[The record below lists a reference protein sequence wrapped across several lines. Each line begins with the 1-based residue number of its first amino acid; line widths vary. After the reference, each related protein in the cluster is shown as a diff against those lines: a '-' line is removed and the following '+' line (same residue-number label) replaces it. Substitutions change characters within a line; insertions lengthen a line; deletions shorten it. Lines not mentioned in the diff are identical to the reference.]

1 MLETRGLGKTFAIP
15 GRHVA
20 AVEDVDI
27 RLEPGSFTAI
37 VGRSGCGK
45 STLLRLL
52 ASLIEPSAGS
62 IHYADERKPTIGC
75 VFQEPRLMPW
85 LTVARNVAFGLSGKL
100 PKAELDDRVASAVDL
115 VGLSAFRDA
124 HPDQLSGGMASRV
137 GLARALAMEPDLLLL
152 DEPFAALDAF
162 TRRSLQQ
169 ELSAIWRERRPT
181 IVFITH
187 DVEEAILLADTVLHM
202 NAGRIVDSI
211 EVPLLHPRDPTDPAL
226 IALRRRILEGL
237 SQPASAFSTPSNQ
250 EKELIS

>member
-1 MLETRGLGKTFAIP
+1 MLETRGLAKTFAIP

-20 AVEDVDI
+20 AVADVDI
-27 RLEPGSFTAI
+27 RLDPGSFTAI

-52 ASLIEPSAGS
+52 ASLTEPSAGHIRYS
-62 IHYADERKPTIGC
+62 GGRKPAIGC

-85 LTVARNVAFGLSGKL
+85 LTVARNVAFGLRGKL
-100 PKAELDDRVASAVDL
+100 SKADIDHRVAGALDL
-115 VGLSAFRDA
+115 VGLAAFRDA

-162 TRRSLQQ
+162 TRRGLQQ
-169 ELSAIWRERRPT
+169 ELSAIWRARRPT

-187 DVEEAILLADTVLHM
+187 DVEEAVLLADAVLHM
-202 NAGRIVDSI
+202 DAGRIVDSI
-211 EVPLLHPRDPTDPAL
+211 PVPLPHPREPTDPAL
-226 IALRRRILEGL
+226 IALRRRILQGL
-237 SQPASAFSTPSNQ
+237 SQPASTFSTPSSQ

>member
-20 AVEDVDI
+20 AVSKVDI

-52 ASLIEPSAGS
+52 ASLTEPSAGS
-62 IHYADERKPTIGC
+62 IHYAGGQKPNIGC

-100 PKAELDDRVASAVDL
+100 PKAELDARIASALDL
-115 VGLSAFRDA
+115 VGLTAFRDA

-137 GLARALAMEPDLLLL
+137 ALARALAMKPELLLL

-162 TRRSLQQ
+162 TRRGLQQ
-169 ELSAIWRERRPT
+169 ELSAIWHARRPT

-187 DVEEAILLADTVLHM
+187 DVEEAVLLADTVLHM
-202 NAGRIVDSI
+202 DAGRIVDSI
-211 EVPLLHPRDPTDPAL
+211 HVPLRHPREPTDPAL
-226 IALRRRILEGL
+226 IALRRRILAGL
-237 SQPASAFSTPSNQ
+237 SQPVSAVSPLTNQ
-250 EKELIS
+250 EESIS